1 MARRL
6 TRNAPAI
13 TRGWELYRDL
23 CEASSDPCLQDA
35 ERGLADSRTRF
46 WIDYKPGET
55 PPPGLFARLK
65 EI

>member
-1 MARRL
+1 L
-6 TRNAPAI
+6 S
-13 TRGWELYRDL
+13 RGWELYRDL
-23 CEASSDPCLQDA
+23 CSAAKDPCLEDA

-55 PPPGLFARLK
+55 PPPGLFGRLK